1 MQITLKAARVNA
13 GLTQEQVQQT
23 TGVARSTLR
32 RWEQGK
38 TFPKANELAT
48 LCDLYGVE
56 IGQIKLSKRAGCC
69 NTLLSR

>member
-13 GLTQEQVQQT
+13 GFTQDQVQQT
-23 TGVARSTLR
+23 TGFARSTLR

-38 TFPKANELAT
+38 TSPKASELAM

-56 IGQIKLSKRAGCC
+56 IGQIKICKRVRFGRI
-69 NTLLSR
+69 LP